1 MFISSDK
8 RTWKYDSLF
17 HFREITA
24 LKKRGKL
31 MHDETNIY
39 VKREADPS
47 VGCLSPANGGAS
59 VQEVSHPGPRY
70 SRVVLSRPNHQ
81 N

>member
-1 MFISSDK
+1 
-8 RTWKYDSLF
+8 
-17 HFREITA
+17 
-24 LKKRGKL
+24 
-31 MHDETNIY
+31 MHDETNTC

-59 VQEVSHPGPRY
+59 VQEVSHPGPGY
-70 SRVVLSRPNHQ
+70 SRVVLSRLNHQ